1 MGNRNILWQ
10 IVGISGRKW
19 DAGPLA
25 GVLPLTRKIE
35 LMFLG
40 EYRHSVD
47 QKGRLTLPVRYRQ
60 LLENGGYITQGLDRN
75 LMVWQK
81 DSFEKLGKQLSR
93 KSITDPTVREFSR
106 VFFGEAERIEWD
118 GSGRIL
124 VPQFL
129 RERHKLNGEV
139 IIKGSGDYF
148 EIWEP
153 EQWSRQMAALDKAQ
167 DNAQYFAKLDLFANE
182 S

>member
-1 MGNRNILWQ
+1 
-10 IVGISGRKW
+10 
-19 DAGPLA
+19 
-25 GVLPLTRKIE
+25 
-35 LMFLG
+35 MFLG

-47 QKGRLTLPVRYRQ
+47 PKGRLTLPARYRQ

-81 DSFEKLGKQLSR
+81 ESFEKLARQISQQ
-93 KSITDPTVREFSR
+93 SITDSNVREFSR
-106 VFFGEAERIEWD
+106 LFFGDAERVEWD

-124 VPQFL
+124 LPQFL
-129 RERHKLNGEV
+129 RERHQLDGEV

-148 EIWEP
+148 EIWQP
-153 EQWSRQMAALDKAQ
+153 NQWAKQMANLEKAQ
-167 DNAQYFAKLDLFANE
+167 DNAQYFAKLNLFTNE

>member
-1 MGNRNILWQ
+1 MP
-10 IVGISGRKW
+10 
-19 DAGPLA
+19 AF
-25 GVLPLTRKIE
+25 LPLIRKIE

-75 LMVWQK
+75 LMVWQS
-81 DSFEKLGKQLSR
+81 DSFERLGKQVSR
-93 KSITDPTVREFSR
+93 KSVTDPSVREFSR
-106 VFFGEAERIEWD
+106 VFFGDAERIEWD

-124 VPQFL
+124 IPQFL
-129 RERHKLNGEV
+129 RERHSLNGEV

-153 EQWSRQMAALDKAQ
+153 GQWSKQMANLNKAQ
-167 DNAQYFAKLDLFANE
+167 DNAGYFAKLDLFLNE
-182 S
+182 T

>member
-1 MGNRNILWQ
+1 
-10 IVGISGRKW
+10 
-19 DAGPLA
+19 
-25 GVLPLTRKIE
+25 
-35 LMFLG
+35 MFLG

-47 QKGRLTLPVRYRQ
+47 QKGRLTLPARYRQ

-81 DSFEKLGKQLSR
+81 DSFEKLGAQVTR
-93 KSITDPTVREFSR
+93 KSITDQTVREFSR

-124 VPQFL
+124 IPQFL
-129 RERHKLNGEV
+129 RDRHQMNGEV
-139 IIKGSGDYF
+139 VIKGSGDYF
-148 EIWEP
+148 EIWVPSE
-153 EQWSRQMAALDKAQ
+153 WSKQMANLEKVQ